1 MRGALCPG
9 SFDPVTNG
17 HLDVIERAAVLFPR
31 LFVTVFT
38 NTEKQPLFTA
48 AERVDM
54 LRAVTAHLPSVV
66 VEQSDGLLADYARD
80 RGVRVVIRGLRAVSD
95 FEYEMAMAEMN
106 KQLFGDL
113 ETMFMMTRP
122 ANSYLSS
129 TLVKEVARRG
139 GNVSGLVP
147 TGVGARL
154 IEKMG
159 RPAG

>member
-1 MRGALCPG
+1 MRAALCPG

-17 HLDVIERAAVLFPR
+17 HLDVIERAAALFPR
-31 LFVTVFT
+31 LYVTVFT
-38 NTEKQPLFTA
+38 NMDKQPLFSV
-48 AERVDM
+48 AERVAM
-54 LRAVTAHLPSVV
+54 LRDVTVHLPTVAV
-66 VEQSDGLLADYARD
+66 DQADGLLAEYARSM
-80 RGVRVVIRGLRAVSD
+80 GATVVIRGLRAVSD

-113 ETMFMMTRP
+113 ETLFMMTRP

-147 TGVGARL
+147 AEVAARL
-154 IEKMG
+154 TEKMG
-159 RPAG
+159 RAPA